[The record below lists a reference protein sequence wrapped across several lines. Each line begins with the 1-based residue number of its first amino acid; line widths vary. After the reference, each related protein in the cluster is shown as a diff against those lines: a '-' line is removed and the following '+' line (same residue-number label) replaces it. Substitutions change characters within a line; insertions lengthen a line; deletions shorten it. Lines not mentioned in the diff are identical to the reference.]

1 MVGFPGI
8 ETVDGNNAERDQ
20 YSSSKQRCYNL
31 LDIRSSWICEFLKII
46 VDMGVLV
53 LIFHTR

>member
-8 ETVDGNNAERDQ
+8 ETVDGNNAGRDQ
-20 YSSSKQRCYNL
+20 YSASKQQCHNL
-31 LDIRSSWICEFLKII
+31 LDSRSRRICEFSKIV

>member
-1 MVGFPGI
+1 MFGFPGI
-8 ETVDGNNAERDQ
+8 ETVDGNNAEPDQ
-20 YSSSKQRCYNL
+20 HSSSKQQCRNL
-31 LDIRSSWICEFLKII
+31 LDIRSSICEFSKIV